1 MIENQKRC
9 IIMRGIVGSGKS
21 TMAEWLAE
29 MFVHAEL
36 GKFGSEYHQWR
47 EDHVQ
52 YYGRLEKY
60 IDYLNEQPIVKEAL
74 PQKLVA
80 IHSTDQYFVDNEG
93 NYNWTQS
100 RVVANHSKNYE
111 AFRNSI
117 DAGIG
122 LVLVDNTNTTSKEF
136 TKYQN
141 YAEKNGYWVS
151 FMVMPHPPI
160 DDAVQRNQH
169 NVPGDVIRKMRDRF
183 E

>member
-1 MIENQKRC
+1 MSQDRRVIVL
-9 IIMRGIVGSGKS
+9 RGIPGSGKS
-21 TMAEWLAE
+21 TMADWLASTYL
-29 MFVHAEL
+29 AA
-36 GKFGSEYHQWR
+36 KCPAFGSSWME
-47 EDHVQ
+47 ECVK
-52 YYGRLEKY
+52 YYGKNKAE
-60 IDYLNEQPIVKEAL
+60 PV
-74 PQKLVA
+74 VA
-80 IHSTDQYFVDNEG
+80 IHSTDQYFMDENG

-100 RVVANHSKNYE
+100 KVVTNHSKNYE

-117 DAGIG
+117 DAGIP
-122 LVLVDNTNTTSKEF
+122 LVMVDNTNTTAKEF